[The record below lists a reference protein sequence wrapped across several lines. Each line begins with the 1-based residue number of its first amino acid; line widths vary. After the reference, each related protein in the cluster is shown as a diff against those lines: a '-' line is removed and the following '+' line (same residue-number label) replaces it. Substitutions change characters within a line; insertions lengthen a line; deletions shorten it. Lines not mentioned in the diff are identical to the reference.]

1 MLDEE
6 QNRESEILSL
16 STSGVYSSSVSAV
29 SDSLLS
35 PPLNSVSVDQLQSL
49 CERSSAE
56 HCLPTSASVD
66 AVSKLPSPVL
76 EWEHIRPVS
85 GSSGSNRDLCLSAN
99 DVTNDLPD
107 CDKAL
112 LKVEH
117 IEALDREKE
126 QMTDSQSVA
135 VNSSLHKSNDSAVD
149 YLGKSNAAQVVSG
162 GLQDVS
168 VKAKRTLHGRS
179 ASESGLVKLGKCFPD
194 LPEHVNVQ
202 RRQEQ
207 GNTTDIYAFVLY
219 FFII

>member
-1 MLDEE
+1 VLDEE

-76 EWEHIRPVS
+76 EW
-85 GSSGSNRDLCLSAN
+85 
-99 DVTNDLPD
+99 
-107 CDKAL
+107 
-112 LKVEH
+112 EH